1 MRHKAAGTQGEAA
14 LRRLSEHDETR
25 STIWEKADLM
35 RESAER
41 LKALGQRPCGADV
54 TEEILG

>member
-1 MRHKAAGTQGEAA
+1 M
-14 LRRLSEHDETR
+14 RRLSEHDETR

-41 LKALGQRPCGADV
+41 LKALRQRPCGADV
-54 TEEILG
+54 TVEILG